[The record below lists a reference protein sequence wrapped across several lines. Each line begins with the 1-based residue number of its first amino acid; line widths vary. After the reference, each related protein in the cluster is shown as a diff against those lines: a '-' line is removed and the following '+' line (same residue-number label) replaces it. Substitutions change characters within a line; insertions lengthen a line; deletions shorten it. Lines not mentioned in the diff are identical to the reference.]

1 MKSTV
6 YCFILLAVYRLCY
19 VCCDSEVLLHM
30 ALSMLERESVV
41 YSTKNYPMRPIS
53 QIILR

>member
-6 YCFILLAVYRLCY
+6 YCFILLAVYRICY